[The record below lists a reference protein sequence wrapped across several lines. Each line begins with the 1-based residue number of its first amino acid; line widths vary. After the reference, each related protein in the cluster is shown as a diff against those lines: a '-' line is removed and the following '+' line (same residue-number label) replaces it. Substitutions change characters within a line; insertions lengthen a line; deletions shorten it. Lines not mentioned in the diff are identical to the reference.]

1 MWVANLLLFIS
12 VHVCVGGA
20 GGGGVIKLTAYTLQK
35 MISTHIFILKLWFL
49 RKQQRKTSNYEV
61 INLWIHWII
70 TNINYRWK
78 WSSIIYMTGMSTP
91 FWELLPTS
99 TLDVLRSWKGGYKA
113 NSAVVLTVNSAQIA
127 VNLLFLLALL
137 FLSVLLAQSKISWLC
152 YTRNIL
158 ANNAMSI

>member
-1 MWVANLLLFIS
+1 MW
-12 VHVCVGGA
+12 
-20 GGGGVIKLTAYTLQK
+20 GGGGYKAYTLQK

-70 TNINYRWK
+70 TYKLYYRRK
-78 WSSIIYMTGMSTP
+78 WSSIIYITGMTGMSTP
-91 FWELLPTS
+91 FRELLPTS

-137 FLSVLLAQSKISWLC
+137 FLCVLLAQSKISLLC